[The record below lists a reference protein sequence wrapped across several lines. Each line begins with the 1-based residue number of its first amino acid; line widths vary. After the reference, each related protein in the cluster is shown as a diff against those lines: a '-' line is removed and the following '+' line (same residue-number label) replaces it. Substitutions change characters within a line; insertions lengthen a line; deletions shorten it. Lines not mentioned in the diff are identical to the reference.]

1 MGSERLGSGPGGSLA
16 SPSPPGP
23 AHIPTLKHPRVRVQ
37 FSGWTQVRGRHGER
51 AGRAIGP
58 RGPLFPPPP
67 PQGRARSPHRGFR
80 LEQGGFPNSARSRRT
95 LPAILSPHT
104 AGALPFTHPE
114 REEKARP
121 RVLGRVSVVVEG
133 DLSAADGHRA
143 AVADP
148 RHGTTADS
156 EGPGAVSVWH
166 VRLSFPRGLNKP
178 GKGGGA
184 WLRGWPWGGQTH
196 VGQTVRRL
204 VLREER
210 RDPLLTSP
218 AQEAANAPSVPCL

>member
-58 RGPLFPPPP
+58 RAPLFPPPP

-80 LEQGGFPNSARSRRT
+80 LEQGGFPNSARSRKTR
-95 LPAILSPHT
+95 PAILSPHT

-166 VRLSFPRGLNKP
+166 VPPQLPVGDSTSL
-178 GKGGGA
+178 GKGEGLGSEVGPGGGVGDKPM
-184 WLRGWPWGGQTH
+184 WDRQSDGW
-196 VGQTVRRL
+196 
-204 VLREER
+204 
-210 RDPLLTSP
+210 
-218 AQEAANAPSVPCL
+218 C

>member
-1 MGSERLGSGPGGSLA
+1 MEGMVSVQAGPSAPGCPSSL
-16 SPSPPGP
+16 
-23 AHIPTLKHPRVRVQ
+23 
-37 FSGWTQVRGRHGER
+37 
-51 AGRAIGP
+51 
-58 RGPLFPPPP
+58 PPP

-95 LPAILSPHT
+95 RPAILSPHT
-104 AGALPFTHPE
+104 AGALPFTHPK

-166 VRLSFPRGLNKP
+166 VPPQLPVGDSTSL
-178 GKGGGA
+178 GKGEGLGSEVGPGG
-184 WLRGWPWGGQTH
+184 GGGQTH

>member
-1 MGSERLGSGPGGSLA
+1 MEGMVSVQAGPSAPGGPSSLPPHPRVGPVLPTEVSVWSRVGFPTQRGPGG
-16 SPSPPGP
+16 
-23 AHIPTLKHPRVRVQ
+23 PR
-37 FSGWTQVRGRHGER
+37 
-51 AGRAIGP
+51 
-58 RGPLFPPPP
+58 L
-67 PQGRARSPHRGFR
+67 
-80 LEQGGFPNSARSRRT
+80 
-95 LPAILSPHT
+95 AILSPHT

-166 VRLSFPRGLNKP
+166 VPPQLPVGDSTSL
-178 GKGGGA
+178 GKGEGLGSEVGPGGDKPM
-184 WLRGWPWGGQTH
+184 WDRQSDGW
-196 VGQTVRRL
+196 
-204 VLREER
+204 
-210 RDPLLTSP
+210 
-218 AQEAANAPSVPCL
+218 C